1 MHEILIVEDE
11 QVIRDSLTR
20 LLQRNSYTV
29 TAVGSVD
36 AAVHEGLHGFDLVIA
51 DIRLPGAEGTELI
64 ELASPVPV
72 LIMTSYSSVQSAV
85 NAMKQGAVDYIA
97 KPYNHDEMVMTIQR
111 ILDKQKIEYQ
121 NKVMKRDIDRRYPVM
136 DFTGNSEAILQVK
149 DRIRRVAATDT
160 AVLILGET
168 GTGKELAARSL
179 HSHSPRADKPLICIN
194 CASIP
199 ENLIESELFGHE
211 KGAFTGAMNSHKGL
225 IAAADSGTLFLD
237 EIGELSLDVQ
247 AQLLR
252 VIQEGEIRRVGSNK
266 MQYVDIRLIAA
277 THRNLF
283 EMVQNKTF
291 REDLYYRL
299 NVVEIT
305 MPPLRERGSDIFELA
320 DKILHCTS
328 TRFQRE
334 RFRFSDNAKRALIEY
349 YWPGNVREL
358 ENVIERAI
366 ILSNNQ
372 VIESQDLGL
381 PGNRSVPSG
390 SSISAELSLDE
401 YFVEFI
407 KLHQHKLNETE
418 LSARLGISRKNL
430 WERRQRLGISRDNG
444 KGA

>member
-36 AAVHEGLHGFDLVIA
+36 EATREGLQGFDLVIA
-51 DIRLPGAEGTELI
+51 DIRLPGAEGTQLI
-64 ELASPVPV
+64 ELAKPVPV
-72 LIMTSYSSVQSAV
+72 LIMTSFSSVQSAV

-97 KPYNHDEMVMTIQR
+97 KPYNHDEMVLTIQR
-111 ILDKQKIEYQ
+111 ILENQKIEYQ
-121 NKVMKRDIDRRYPVM
+121 NKVMKREIDRRYPVM
-136 DFTGNSEAILQVK
+136 DFTGNSEPILQVK
-149 DRIRRVAATDT
+149 DRIKRVAQTDT

-179 HSHSPRADKPLICIN
+179 HSQSPRADKPLICIN

-211 KGAFTGAMNSHKGL
+211 KGAFTGALNSHKGL

-247 AQLLR
+247 VQLLR

-277 THRNLF
+277 THRNLY

-305 MPPLRERGSDIFELA
+305 MPPLRERGRDILELA
-320 DKILHCTS
+320 EKILRCTS

-334 RFRFSDNAKRALIEY
+334 RFHFSDDARHDLLEY
-349 YWPGNVREL
+349 HWPGNVREL

-372 VIESQDLGL
+372 VIEARDLGL
-381 PGNRSVPSG
+381 PGRQPG
-390 SSISAELSLDE
+390 ASSASLNMDWSLDE
-401 YFVEFI
+401 YFVEFV
-407 KLHQHKLNETE
+407 KFHQHDLNETE

-430 WERRQRLGISRDNG
+430 WERRQRLGVSRDNG
-444 KGA
+444 

>member
-36 AAVHEGLHGFDLVIA
+36 EAKREGLQGFDLVIA
-51 DIRLPGAEGTELI
+51 DIRLPGADGTLLI
-64 ELASPVPV
+64 ELAAPVPV
-72 LIMTSYSSVQSAV
+72 LIMTSFSSVQSAV

-97 KPYNHDEMVMTIQR
+97 KPYNHDEMVMTIER
-111 ILDKQKIEYQ
+111 ILDNQKIEYQ
-121 NKVMKRDIDRRYPVM
+121 NKVMKREIDRRYPVM
-136 DFTGNSEAILQVK
+136 DFTGNSQAILKVK
-149 DRIRRVAATDT
+149 DRISRVATTDT
-160 AVLILGET
+160 GVLILGET

-179 HSHSPRADKPLICIN
+179 HSQSPRADKPLICIN

-211 KGAFTGAMNSHKGL
+211 KGAFTGALNSHKGL

-237 EIGELSLDVQ
+237 EIGELSMDVQ
-247 AQLLR
+247 VQLLR

-277 THRNLF
+277 THRNLR
-283 EMVQNKTF
+283 EMVHNKTF

-305 MPPLRERGSDIFELA
+305 MPPLRERGNDIHELA

-328 TRFQRE
+328 ARFQRE
-334 RFRFSDNAKRALIEY
+334 RFRFSDCARQAMLDY
-349 YWPGNVREL
+349 HWPGNVREL

-366 ILSNNQ
+366 ILSNDQ
-372 VIESQDLGL
+372 VIQADDLGL
-381 PGNRSVPSG
+381 PGKPSDQPRNT
-390 SSISAELSLDE
+390 ISAELSLDE
-401 YFVEFI
+401 YFVEFVR
-407 KLHQHKLNETE
+407 LHQNRLNETE

-430 WERRQRLGISRDNG
+430 WERRQRLGICRDNG
-444 KGA
+444 RDH